1 MNRYLPFL
9 LLLLIAGCAQRS
21 TCPTKTSAE
30 LVSAITTLIT
40 AEGMTIT
47 DHNPLVGILQASATE
62 ESLGRI
68 NVTTS
73 RHWTF
78 TIKDGL
84 IGAYARVDT
93 STRNAAGVT
102 IDSTQS
108 FYSETAPDE
117 WKWFWNVRRGLESIC
132 GTQVDFLKLN

>member
-1 MNRYLPFL
+1 MNRYLL
-9 LLLLIAGCAQRS
+9 VLLLIAGCAQRPV
-21 TCPTKTSAE
+21 CPTKTSAE

-47 DHNPLVGILQASATE
+47 DHNRLVGILQASIPPESAAAT
-62 ESLGRI
+62 G
-68 NVTTS
+68 VTTS

-93 STRNAAGVT
+93 RTRNAAGST
-102 IDSTQS
+102 IDSTQT
-108 FYSETAPDE
+108 FYSDTAPEE
-117 WKWFWNVRRGLESIC
+117 WTWFWNVRRKLENIC
-132 GTQVDFLKLN
+132 GAKVDFLQLN